1 MESPVPDVNQR
12 RSSTDHRSATHEVL
26 AHLLSLCLPA
36 GAGAVQALRH
46 LHPLI
51 KWERA
56 RFFFGSFSQVQHMKS
71 TLFDTLF
78 DSLTAEDL
86 RGKSKVMESL
96 ETLKDQAHQIQALRP
111 GPAFSM
117 ANQQRRSQPRAAGAC
132 GSQATNCV
140 DPADL

>member
-1 MESPVPDVNQR
+1 
-12 RSSTDHRSATHEVL
+12 
-26 AHLLSLCLPA
+26 
-36 GAGAVQALRH
+36 
-46 LHPLI
+46 
-51 KWERA
+51 
-56 RFFFGSFSQVQHMKS
+56 MKS